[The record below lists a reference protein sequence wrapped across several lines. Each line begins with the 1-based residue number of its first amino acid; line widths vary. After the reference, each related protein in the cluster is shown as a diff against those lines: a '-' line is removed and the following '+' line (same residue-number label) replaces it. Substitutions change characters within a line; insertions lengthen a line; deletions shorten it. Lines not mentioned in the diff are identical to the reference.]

1 MPIKWSAVRV
11 CQAMDD
17 VENQLSL
24 AEAFL
29 AEAKIKAS
37 EARKIPDIPGYIT
50 QRLVSLIAEIER
62 IDKTREAIAQ
72 VRKSIPQGAI
82 ELEKARIRNGSQ
94 NPLI

>member
-11 CQAMDD
+11 SQAMDD

-29 AEAKIKAS
+29 TEARMKAS
-37 EARKIPDIPGYIT
+37 EARKIPDIPQYIS

-72 VRKSIPQGAI
+72 VRKSIPEGAI
-82 ELEKARIRNGSQ
+82 EAEKARIKNGSQ
-94 NPLI
+94 NLLI

>member
-11 CQAMDD
+11 TQAMDD

-29 AEAKIKAS
+29 AEAKHKAS
-37 EARKIPDIPGYIT
+37 EARKIPDIPGYIS

-82 ELEKARIRNGSQ
+82 ELEKARIRNGKQ